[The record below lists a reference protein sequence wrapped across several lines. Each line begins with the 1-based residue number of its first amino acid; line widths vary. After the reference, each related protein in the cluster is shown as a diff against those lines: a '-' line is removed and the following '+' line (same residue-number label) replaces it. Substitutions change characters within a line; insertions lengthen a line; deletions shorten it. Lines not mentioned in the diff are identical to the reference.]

1 MNDQKP
7 SQGKKTPFKRSYSR
21 FNRNNEDEPEKKIK
35 KGKEKKKNV
44 KEKIEAVRKLSR
56 LMGMSKIVLA
66 KETPEET
73 GSIAKGGA
81 LLKGEQKLK
90 EVKM

>member
-1 MNDQKP
+1 MP
-7 SQGKKTPFKRSYSR
+7 ITRKKDPIQNSR
-21 FNRNNEDEPEKKIK
+21 FNGNNEDEPEKKIK

-44 KEKIEAVRKLSR
+44 KEKREAVRKSSR
-56 LMGMSKIVLA
+56 LMGISKIVLA
-66 KETPEET
+66 KVTREET

-90 EVKM
+90 EVKI